1 MNSEVKM
8 SVSSL
13 TRTDDK
19 NGVYVLFSDGEKSA
33 EFVVGN
39 EESGHHDCMN
49 GHLTNAT
56 SLRCSETESKR
67 VPGCKV
73 ISNKGFDEDEL
84 KQLRDYVDNE
94 QDYIFSLAKTVN
106 PMKAFM
112 GE

>member
-8 SVSSL
+8 SVSSM
-13 TRTDDK
+13 TRNDDK
-19 NGVYVLFSDGEKSA
+19 KGVYVLFTDKDRTV
-33 EFVVGN
+33 EFI
-39 EESGHHDCMN
+39 
-49 GHLTNAT
+49 
-56 SLRCSETESKR
+56 

-73 ISNKGFDEDEL
+73 ISNKGFNEDEI

-112 GE
+112 GERV

>member
-8 SVSSL
+8 SVSSM
-13 TRTDDK
+13 TRNDDK
-19 NGVYVLFSDGEKSA
+19 KGVYVLFTDKDRA
-33 EFVVGN
+33 VEFI
-39 EESGHHDCMN
+39 
-49 GHLTNAT
+49 
-56 SLRCSETESKR
+56 

-73 ISNKGFDEDEL
+73 ISNKGFNEDEI

-112 GE
+112 GERV